1 MAGAT
6 FPFPGATPGKAV
18 RCNPAGKPG
27 RRLSDLGTAATLCD
41 VSGTRTSLAAL
52 FLAFALPLAGCLL
65 WMLHADAWGLGG
77 RSPVL
82 NYDSAQYALAARELA
97 THGRLATTFALPLEL
112 TRHAAP
118 PWPLAV
124 VQPGLVLAEAAI
136 FRMAP
141 KEIRLGGATLIQLS
155 RPDQREWL
163 ALVLPFCCFI
173 LIGLVLAVVVSRLL
187 HRHAP
192 ALPEGRR
199 LVAALT
205 VGLAFYLDPEA
216 QHFAAGG
223 FTELPFTLGLLLA
236 LAALALGR
244 TQRSP
249 LLFGL
254 LLGVTGTLHANTLWL
269 APVLALGAMLLA
281 PRGRRLRALALVLP
295 GYAVPLVPWWL
306 YKWREF
312 GSPTWDLTR
321 FVMWDGV
328 QGRTWFSLYHLP
340 ELPLLPTGLEA
351 ARLLATKV
359 AANLP
364 RLLLDVFTGPRA
376 LWLGAIV
383 VWLLVAWSRR
393 GVRGPA
399 SPDGAR
405 VSGASGLRPPAVA
418 ALAVLTAFAFGVL
431 AAALSIPWL
440 QFVFPARVL
449 LEATGLV
456 ALWAV
461 LSSAADLASRPLLRR
476 TLTIAAGL
484 LALGWGSLQTVRGN
498 TEARV
503 ASSGRGV
510 PDELS
515 LLQITVLMNREIP
528 ADEVVMSNLGP
539 LLAWHATRPVL
550 HLALS
555 PADLEGCRRRL
566 EFRHVLLVFRD
577 PASAWPGWRETVAA
591 PAEAPNRPEWNVRR
605 AREWRTADGFSVIW
619 LELKPP
625 PARLAAAR

>member
-1 MAGAT
+1 MG
-6 FPFPGATPGKAV
+6 
-18 RCNPAGKPG
+18 
-27 RRLSDLGTAATLCD
+27 AATTLRT

-52 FLAFALPLAGCLL
+52 FLALALPLAGCLL

-97 THGRLATTFALPLEL
+97 VHGRLATTFALPLEL

-124 VQPGLVLAEAAI
+124 VQPGLVLAEAAL
-136 FRMAP
+136 FRLTPEA
-141 KEIRLGGATLIQLS
+141 IRLGGMTLVQLS

-163 ALVLPFCCFI
+163 AVVLPFCSFI
-173 LIGLVLAVVVSRLL
+173 LIGLLLAVIASRLL
-187 HRHAP
+187 FRHAP
-192 ALPEGRR
+192 RLPEGRR

-236 LAALALGR
+236 LAALALGQAPR
-244 TQRSP
+244 RP

-254 LLGVTGTLHANTLWL
+254 LLGVTGTLRANMLWL

-281 PRGRRLRALALVLP
+281 PRGRRLRALALVLL
-295 GYAVPLVPWWL
+295 GYALPLAPWWF

-312 GSPTWDLTR
+312 GSPAWDLTR
-321 FVMWDGV
+321 FVVWDGV
-328 QGRTWFSLYHLP
+328 QGRSWFSLYHLP
-340 ELPLLPTGLEA
+340 EMPVLPAGLEA
-351 ARLLATKV
+351 ARLLAAKA

-383 VWLLVAWSRR
+383 MWVVTAWPWR
-393 GVRGPA
+393 GSGQGER
-399 SPDGAR
+399 
-405 VSGASGLRPPAVA
+405 GASDLRPPVVA
-418 ALAVLTAFAFGVL
+418 AIVVLVAFALGVL
-431 AAALSIPWL
+431 SAAVSIPWL
-440 QFVFPARVL
+440 RFVFPARVL
-449 LEATGLV
+449 LEATGLL
-456 ALWAV
+456 ALWAL
-461 LSSAADLASRPLLRR
+461 LSRTADLATQLPLRR
-476 TLTIAAGL
+476 ALYIVAGL

-498 TEARV
+498 AEARV
-503 ASSGRGV
+503 ASAERGV
-510 PDELS
+510 PRVLS
-515 LLQITVLMNREIP
+515 LLQIAVLMNREIP

-539 LLAWHATRPVL
+539 MLAWHARRPVL

-577 PASAWPGWRETVAA
+577 PAKAWPGWQEAVAA

-605 AREWRTADGFSVIW
+605 VREWRTADGFSVIW

-625 PARLAAAR
+625 LARLAAAR

>member
-1 MAGAT
+1 MAA
-6 FPFPGATPGKAV
+6 AV
-18 RCNPAGKPG
+18 
-27 RRLSDLGTAATLCD
+27 TLRT

-52 FLAFALPLAGCLL
+52 FLALALPLVGFLL

-112 TRHAAP
+112 ARHATP

-124 VQPGLVLAEAAI
+124 VQPGLVLAEAAL
-136 FRMAP
+136 FRMTP
-141 KEIRLGGATLIQLS
+141 KAIRVGGTTLVQLS

-163 ALVLPFCCFI
+163 AIVLPFCCYI
-173 LIGLVLAVVVSRLL
+173 LIGLLLAVVASRLL
-187 HRHAP
+187 RSHASR
-192 ALPEGRR
+192 LPEGRR
-199 LVAALT
+199 LAAALT

-236 LAALALGR
+236 LAALALGQAPR
-244 TQRSP
+244 RP

-254 LLGVTGTLHANTLWL
+254 LLGATGTLRANMLWL

-281 PRGRRLRALALVLP
+281 PRGRRLRTLALVLL
-295 GYAVPLVPWWL
+295 GYAVPLTPWWL

-312 GSPTWDLTR
+312 GSPAWDLTR
-321 FVMWDGV
+321 FVVWDGV

-340 ELPLLPTGLEA
+340 ELPVLPAGLEA
-351 ARLLATKV
+351 ARLLATKA

-383 VWLLVAWSRR
+383 VWLMVLWHRR
-393 GVRGPA
+393 STAARDSA
-399 SPDGAR
+399 SAR
-405 VSGASGLRPPAVA
+405 DNDLRPPAVA
-418 ALAVLTAFAFGVL
+418 ALAVLAVFTLGVL
-431 AAALSIPWL
+431 TAAVSIPWL
-440 QFVFPARVL
+440 RFVLPARVL
-449 LEATGLV
+449 LEAAGLM
-456 ALWAV
+456 ALWAL
-461 LSSAADLASRPLLRR
+461 LSLAADLVPRPPLRR
-476 TLTIAAGL
+476 ALIIAVGL

-498 TEARV
+498 AEARV
-503 ASSGRGV
+503 ASAERGV
-510 PDELS
+510 PSVLS

-539 LLAWHATRPVL
+539 MLAWHARRPVL

-566 EFRHVLLVFRD
+566 EFRHVLLIFRD
-577 PASAWPGWRETVAA
+577 PANAWPEWREAVAA
-591 PAEAPNRPEWNVRR
+591 PAEAPNRPEWNIRR
-605 AREWRTADGFSVIW
+605 VREWRTADGFSVIW
-619 LELKPP
+619 FELKPP
-625 PARLAAAR
+625 LARLAEAR

>member
-1 MAGAT
+1 
-6 FPFPGATPGKAV
+6 
-18 RCNPAGKPG
+18 
-27 RRLSDLGTAATLCD
+27 

-52 FLAFALPLAGCLL
+52 FLALALPLAGCLL
-65 WMLHADAWGLGG
+65 WMSHADAWGLGG

-97 THGRLATTFALPLEL
+97 THGRFATTFALPLEL

-124 VQPGLVLAEAAI
+124 VQPGLVLAEAAL

-141 KEIRLGGATLIQLS
+141 KEIWLGGTTLVQFS
-155 RPDQREWL
+155 RPDQCEWL

-173 LIGLVLAVVVSRLL
+173 LIGLLLAVVASRLL
-187 HRHAP
+187 RRHAP
-192 ALPEGRR
+192 RLPEGRR

-236 LAALALGR
+236 LAALALGQAPR
-244 TQRSP
+244 RP

-254 LLGVTGTLHANTLWL
+254 LLGVTGTLRANMLWL
-269 APVLALGAMLLA
+269 APILALGAMLLA
-281 PRGRRLRALALVLP
+281 PRGRRLRALALVLL
-295 GYAVPLVPWWL
+295 GYALPLAPWWL

-312 GSPTWDLTR
+312 GSPAWDLTR
-321 FVMWDGV
+321 FVVWDGV

-340 ELPLLPTGLEA
+340 ELPVLPAGMEA
-351 ARLLATKV
+351 ARLLAIKIAT
-359 AANLP
+359 NLP

-383 VWLLVAWSRR
+383 VWLMVVCARR
-393 GVRGPA
+393 DLRGPG
-399 SPDGAR
+399 SPDDAPVAG
-405 VSGASGLRPPAVA
+405 GFDLRPPAVA
-418 ALAVLTAFAFGVL
+418 ALAVLAAFAFGVL
-431 AAALSIPWL
+431 AAAVSIPWL
-440 QFVFPARVL
+440 RFVFPARIL
-449 LEATGLV
+449 LEATGLMT
-456 ALWAV
+456 LWAL
-461 LSSAADLASRPLLRR
+461 LSSVAELASRPLLRR
-476 TLTIAAGL
+476 ALIIAAGL

-498 TEARV
+498 AEARV
-503 ASSGRGV
+503 VSAERGV
-510 PDELS
+510 PGVLS
-515 LLQITVLMNREIP
+515 LLQIAVLMNREIP

-539 LLAWHATRPVL
+539 LLAWHARRPVL
-550 HLALS
+550 HLTLS

-577 PASAWPGWRETVAA
+577 PADAWPGWREAMTA
-591 PAEAPNRPEWNVRR
+591 PAETPNRPEWNVRR
-605 AREWRTADGFSVIW
+605 AREWRTADGFNVIW
-619 LELKPP
+619 LELKSPL
-625 PARLAAAR
+625 ARLAATR

>member
-1 MAGAT
+1 MGA
-6 FPFPGATPGKAV
+6 
-18 RCNPAGKPG
+18 
-27 RRLSDLGTAATLCD
+27 AATLRT

-52 FLAFALPLAGCLL
+52 FLAVALPLAGCML

-124 VQPGLVLAEAAI
+124 VQPGLVLAEAAL
-136 FRMAP
+136 FRVTP
-141 KEIRLGGATLIQLS
+141 QEIRLGGATLIQLS

-163 ALVLPFCCFI
+163 ALVLPFCCYI
-173 LIGLVLAVVVSRLL
+173 LIGLLLAVVVSRLL
-187 HRHAP
+187 RRHAQR
-192 ALPEGRR
+192 LPEGRR

-236 LAALALGR
+236 LVALALGR
-244 TQRSP
+244 TRRNP

-254 LLGVTGTLHANTLWL
+254 LLGVTGTLRANMLWL

-281 PRGRRLRALALVLP
+281 PRGRRLRTLALVLL
-295 GYAVPLVPWWL
+295 GYAVPLTPWWL

-312 GSPTWDLTR
+312 GSPAWDLTR
-321 FVMWDGV
+321 FVVWDGV

-340 ELPLLPTGLEA
+340 ELPVLPAGLEA
-351 ARLLATKV
+351 ARLLATKA

-383 VWLLVAWSRR
+383 VWLMVLWHRR
-393 GVRGPA
+393 STAARDSA
-399 SPDGAR
+399 SAR
-405 VSGASGLRPPAVA
+405 DNDLRPPAVA
-418 ALAVLTAFAFGVL
+418 ALAVLAVFTLGVL
-431 AAALSIPWL
+431 TAAVSIPWL
-440 QFVFPARVL
+440 RFVFPARVL
-449 LEATGLV
+449 LEAAGLM
-456 ALWAV
+456 ALWAL
-461 LSSAADLASRPLLRR
+461 LSLAADLVPRPPLRR
-476 TLTIAAGL
+476 ALIIAVGL

-498 TEARV
+498 AEARV
-503 ASSGRGV
+503 ASAERGV
-510 PDELS
+510 PSVLS

-539 LLAWHATRPVL
+539 MLAWHARRPVL

-566 EFRHVLLVFRD
+566 EFRHVLLIFRD
-577 PASAWPGWRETVAA
+577 PANAWPEWREAVAA
-591 PAEAPNRPEWNVRR
+591 PAEAPNRPEWNIRR
-605 AREWRTADGFSVIW
+605 VREWRTADGFSVIW
-619 LELKPP
+619 FELKPP
-625 PARLAAAR
+625 LARLAEAR